1 MRGAEVG
8 CATEG
13 DFEVSVPRG
22 TARIDGVF
30 HMGALGGFFGPLE
43 PSMAHRLVAF
53 EAYSGGLPRGWL
65 GDACMKAGWM
75 VKRWRMADRDARH
88 GTRPPVLVVISA
100 RRFPRGMR
108 VNFEEPV
115 APGVWRSR
123 IGAEVELLFVELAA
137 VPLEFGTTG
146 LHMLRLPS
154 DHERAGVFD
163 LFLEDPTIEP
173 GIRAAFREAIMNGTI
188 PSTETE
194 YRTATE
200 RVLAEGERRGERK
213 GYRRGKVQGIE
224 LARRTIIERIRVL
237 LGDEAAASLEH
248 IADFD
253 ALSARAFEMLA
264 EQR

>member
-1 MRGAEVG
+1 
-8 CATEG
+8 
-13 DFEVSVPRG
+13 
-22 TARIDGVF
+22 
-30 HMGALGGFFGPLE
+30 
-43 PSMAHRLVAF
+43 
-53 EAYSGGLPRGWL
+53 
-65 GDACMKAGWM
+65 
-75 VKRWRMADRDARH
+75 
-88 GTRPPVLVVISA
+88 
-100 RRFPRGMR
+100 
-108 VNFEEPV
+108 
-115 APGVWRSR
+115 
-123 IGAEVELLFVELAA
+123 
-137 VPLEFGTTG
+137 
-146 LHMLRLPS
+146 MLRLPS

-213 GYRRGKVQGIE
+213 GYRRGMERGMERGKVQGIEQGKVQGIE
-224 LARRTIIERIRVL
+224 LARRTVIERIRVL
-237 LGDEAAASLEH
+237 LGDEAAASLEA